1 MVLREVCKG
10 QIRKEGLQSVRC
22 TAPVSGRIV
31 RRARGLR
38 RRLFNV
44 GFEAGVTAD
53 RRTFGIADLA
63 RYPLFPPE
71 FLDFV
76 RRVFPGERD
85 QGIVHTVV
93 VTGRR
98 PL

>member
-10 QIRKEGLQSVRC
+10 QIRKEG
-22 TAPVSGRIV
+22 
-31 RRARGLR
+31 
-38 RRLFNV
+38 
-44 GFEAGVTAD
+44 
-53 RRTFGIADLA
+53 
-63 RYPLFPPE
+63 
-71 FLDFV
+71 
-76 RRVFPGERD
+76 RVFPGERD